1 MARTAVDLSPEQY
14 GEYRTVEMI
23 LRRRKERG
31 EALEWRRRAAYQLAK
46 RAAEL
51 LRNEFGAQKV
61 VMFGS
66 LTHHD
71 WFTDWSDID
80 LAAWGIE
87 SDRFFQAVAVVTAL
101 SPDFKVDLVD
111 SAACKPAL
119 KAVIEGEGIEL

>member
-1 MARTAVDLSPEQY
+1 MVRTAVDLSPEQY
-14 GEYRTVEMI
+14 GEYRTAEVI
-23 LRRRKERG
+23 RRRRKEHG
-31 EALEWRRRAAYQLAK
+31 EALDRRRFVAYQLAK

-51 LRNEFGAQKV
+51 LRDEFDAQKV
-61 VMFGS
+61 VLFGS
-66 LTHHD
+66 LNHQD

-111 SAACKPAL
+111 PEACKPAL